1 MIEEGCLLVRKGITI
16 DIDPTG
22 ETVVVVPADQV
33 DETFIAYIQS
43 DEYVDWLEEAHDDDV
58 DFPYNEPIML
68 DGKEYNLPIYRVP
81 RNERC
86 KLGEVMS
93 FTDDQIIEELR
104 SGNNAKV

>member
-1 MIEEGCLLVRKGITI
+1 MVRKGIAI

-33 DETFIAYIQS
+33 DETFIAFIQS
-43 DEYVDWLEEAHDDDV
+43 DEYVDWLEEAHGDDV

-68 DGKEYNLPIYRVP
+68 DGKEYNLPIFRIP
-81 RNERC
+81 RHERC

-93 FTDDQIIEELR
+93 FTDDQIIEELK
-104 SGNNAKV
+104 SGDNAKV